1 MPAASRFNEIFELL
15 YCYKN
20 NIIIRLSRYQPTT
33 MAQSKTSAYNIVKG
47 ELTGLQQ
54 VRGQGVLFI
63 PGCEAD
69 GLLAAFL
76 FEPHRIPE
84 PRGRSLVKVGRDNTK
99 AKADIEDLLN
109 LKDTSQL
116 SDINIK
122 HVVNK
127 TSAMNAFIDTPGADV
142 KAGFSKE
149 SDYQVELKCTK
160 VEKTIFD
167 DSGAVAI
174 NCGNIIKDYA
184 PDYAKM
190 DYTLPF
196 LAKSGN
202 PVASGRSDIIVGFVH
217 SECTADF
224 ERMAVRVGKNIDVE
238 AGGGGLAAGAK
249 AFVSSESMDEQ
260 SNQGTLRYAAK
271 FAVVRLRRSSNGEVR
286 LKDGPV
292 FINALDDRLLRKMFK
307 DTVPG
312 LLTMADNL
320 QLKREGLRNVWF
332 KSLDTEDDH
341 AGDESGLGGEI
352 IVDENGNQDH
362 VITTPLYF
370 DQQAIEIKYK
380 EAFPGSTN
388 FVVSIPKAECL
399 SMQKQLQ
406 DEGKTTFGGLPV
418 TVMSALEL
426 VDASKYLPIFFN
438 STEHASLV
446 DKVPSTVLCYDTGKA
461 GYWCFRPVEG
471 VDHNKKV
478 LTIHDNDWKVLES
491 LVCVREGDTI
501 IQRKL
506 RSVGFHILA
515 SGQGEVDAIDG
526 TVVMGRHELIPSG
539 YNGTEVAGTNFELR
553 DGILCEAEEQ
563 GDSSTDDE
571 AEPVVDAAAATIT
584 TADSFPAG
592 LLNVVTAETPDRKKP
607 RKE

>member
-1 MPAASRFNEIFELL
+1 
-15 YCYKN
+15 
-20 NIIIRLSRYQPTT
+20 

-47 ELTGLQQ
+47 ELTGLPQ
-54 VRGQGVLFI
+54 VKDQGVLFI
-63 PGCEAD
+63 PGCKAD

-76 FEPHRIPE
+76 FEPHRIPK
-84 PRGRSLVKVGRDNTK
+84 PRCRSLVKVGRDNTK

-109 LKDTSQL
+109 LKDTSDL
-116 SDINIK
+116 SNIEIK

-127 TSAMNAFIDTPGADV
+127 TSAMNAFLDTPGADV

-149 SDYQVELKCTK
+149 SFYQVELKCTNVK
-160 VEKTIFD
+160 ETYIY
-167 DSGAVAI
+167 DSGADAI
-174 NCGNIIKDYA
+174 NCGNIIEKYA
-184 PDYAKM
+184 SDYAKM

-224 ERMAVRVGKNIDVE
+224 EKMAVRVGKNNDVE
-238 AGGGGLAAGAK
+238 VGGGGGGLAAGAK
-249 AFVSSESMDEQ
+249 AFVSSASMDEQ

-286 LKDGPV
+286 LKDRPV
-292 FINALDDRLLRKMFK
+292 FIDALEDRRLRKMFK

-320 QLKREGLRNVWF
+320 QLKREGLQNVWF

-370 DQQAIEIKYK
+370 DQQAIEIKYQNK
-380 EAFPGSTN
+380 KAFPGSTN

-426 VDASKYLPIFFN
+426 VDANRYLPIFFN
-438 STEHASLV
+438 SAEHASLV

-471 VDHNKKV
+471 VDDNKKV

-539 YNGTEVAGTNFELR
+539 YDGTEVAGTNFELR

-584 TADSFPAG
+584 TADSFPTG
-592 LLNVVTAETPDRKKP
+592 LLNVVTQSNAAETPDRKKP